1 MLHLSGQDM
10 AGSEA
15 WLGTWVLD
23 VPRLQMTRNMI
34 IVQLH
39 DLEVAYIASPSDIT
53 TEVCFGAQK
62 FPSCCWP

>member
-39 DLEVAYIASPSDIT
+39 DLEVAYIASPS
-53 TEVCFGAQK
+53 GGNA
-62 FPSCCWP
+62 W